1 MAKKKHK
8 KQNTYQQSEREAP
21 KFNYKLALLLF
32 ICCAVVMTIYFST
45 IKICEQ
51 YGNLLIPQILFH
63 SYIIIPTVLA
73 VVFIIMN
80 RGVSSDIPS
89 ESDLPSEWNSEKKA
103 DFLESYIASKKKARK
118 IMLFIIPFLVTLMA
132 DFIIMLLT

>member
-1 MAKKKHK
+1 MAKKKRK
-8 KQNTYQQSEREAP
+8 KRVFDRQREETAP
-21 KFNYKLALLLF
+21 SFNYKLALLLF
-32 ICCAVVMTIYFST
+32 ACCAVVMTVYFAT

-51 YGNLLIPQILFH
+51 YGNFLIPKILFH

-73 VVFIIMN
+73 VIFIIMN

-89 ESDLPSEWNSEKKA
+89 ENDLPSEWDGEKKKL
-103 DFLESYIASKKKARK
+103 FLESYTASKKKARK
-118 IMLFIIPFLVTLMA
+118 IMLFIIPFIVTLMA